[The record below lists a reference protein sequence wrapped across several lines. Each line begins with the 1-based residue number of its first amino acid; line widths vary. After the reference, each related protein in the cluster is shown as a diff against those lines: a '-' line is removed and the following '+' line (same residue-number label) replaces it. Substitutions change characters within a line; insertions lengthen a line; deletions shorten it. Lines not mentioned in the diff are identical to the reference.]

1 MRYYVILNNKVLDGV
16 QKALFNRFTTLS
28 RSVDYQNV
36 GRVIMVVNKSNEKN
50 LLKGITKRIIALF
63 LVVSVMLTI
72 CNYTAPVYTCADE
85 VIERDGYY
93 IDILEYNGHK
103 YEIVK
108 PIIKKEVTWY
118 TAEQI
123 CEKWNGHLATVTSND
138 EQEVLQNYIAEKY
151 GEDAMKNYWIGGYR
165 DTEIDEWKWIT
176 GEKWNYTNW
185 ASNEPNNYSGYIESY
200 AHLIGKYYSSS
211 KTVGKWNDASDNGAG
226 YANSF
231 FNSDEYGF
239 ICEYDNFDASG
250 SYKTGRV
257 KFPSY
262 IESEEDISSTYYYR
276 DDYFMKD
283 SSEFNASLATMS
295 LCLELASWNSNYP
308 KENIDDP
315 TGRTRNVRDLLQD
328 QLNFKKVDTESYIMK
343 DKYGNTVTSREDSIA
358 YTLGYKNFLEGGLYT
373 TVVAVAIRG
382 GGYGREWA
390 SNFDIGYSGQH
401 TGFSHAAKMVS
412 NGLKEY
418 IEENG
423 SEFSKNRVV
432 FWITGYSRAGATAN
446 LLAGNLLN
454 GTYDIGCGISTKN
467 VYAYC
472 FEPAKGAIKSEID
485 TSSNIYDCIF
495 NIVNPNDLVT
505 YVAPASKGFEFTR
518 FGKTFALP
526 TNQNTSGYGYYKNRM
541 TTNLMNM
548 IGKYGYN
555 QYDIEKS
562 IYSVDDF
569 EVYTPWTVAGSA
581 IINKITPDF
590 IKVKNTKKYPMDVFI
605 DDIVDI
611 IGTEVFESRYN
622 YSKKF
627 QDIIKAIVGVSMSGA
642 AKEDFTEAMKSITV
656 NVSHKI
662 MTKYQDDI
670 YLAAVCGNNTKM
682 QLIVTKAFFEVLDEL
697 NIKVNDALDHAGI
710 SYKGNFALDTTGLIE
725 EVVEKLALRH
735 PFLTA
740 DLVKN
745 AGMIFQPHYPENTL
759 AWMQSFDTNYMS
771 NVSEWKLTNSYKKIS
786 INCPVDVAVY
796 DSQGKQV
803 SYIKNDEVQNIENGL
818 TSYVDYDGQKIVC
831 IPKDAT
837 YNIEILA
844 TDNGKVNCS
853 IADYNCVE
861 GENKRVDNFYEMS
874 VKKGD
879 KLTIS
884 IGESSEN
891 GEESYV
897 IKNGNENINPDVSV
911 SGDEAAKKY
920 SIGVSAQGKGRVSG
934 ESRKN
939 LGEFAEVKAVADEGY
954 SLVGWYE
961 DNKLL
966 SKEQA
971 YRFVVKTDR
980 NLVAKF
986 EKKKDNVVVNIS
998 KKQYTYSGKLIKPR
1012 VSVLK
1017 NGICVDRKLYDIK
1030 YSNNRNVGRATITV
1044 LFKGELSNVV
1054 AEKIGFAIVPKGT
1067 KITRLVAKKKGL
1079 SVYWK
1084 KNKKQITGY
1093 VIKYS
1098 TNKKMKKRVKTKVI
1112 KNPKTGLITINKL
1125 LSKRRYYVKIATY
1138 KLIKGKKYYSNYSKV
1153 KRVKTK

>member
-1 MRYYVILNNKVLDGV
+1 M
-16 QKALFNRFTTLS
+16 
-28 RSVDYQNV
+28 
-36 GRVIMVVNKSNEKN
+36 
-50 LLKGITKRIIALF
+50 
-63 LVVSVMLTI
+63 ML
-72 CNYTAPVYTCADE
+72 
-85 VIERDGYY
+85 R
-93 IDILEYNGHK
+93 L
-103 YEIVK
+103 
-108 PIIKKEVTWY
+108 
-118 TAEQI
+118 
-123 CEKWNGHLATVTSND
+123 
-138 EQEVLQNYIAEKY
+138 
-151 GEDAMKNYWIGGYR
+151 
-165 DTEIDEWKWIT
+165 
-176 GEKWNYTNW
+176 
-185 ASNEPNNYSGYIESY
+185 
-200 AHLIGKYYSSS
+200 
-211 KTVGKWNDASDNGAG
+211 
-226 YANSF
+226 
-231 FNSDEYGF
+231 
-239 ICEYDNFDASG
+239 
-250 SYKTGRV
+250 
-257 KFPSY
+257 
-262 IESEEDISSTYYYR
+262 
-276 DDYFMKD
+276 
-283 SSEFNASLATMS
+283 
-295 LCLELASWNSNYP
+295 
-308 KENIDDP
+308 
-315 TGRTRNVRDLLQD
+315 
-328 QLNFKKVDTESYIMK
+328 
-343 DKYGNTVTSREDSIA
+343 
-358 YTLGYKNFLEGGLYT
+358 
-373 TVVAVAIRG
+373 
-382 GGYGREWA
+382 
-390 SNFDIGYSGQH
+390 
-401 TGFSHAAKMVS
+401 
-412 NGLKEY
+412 
-418 IEENG
+418 
-423 SEFSKNRVV
+423 
-432 FWITGYSRAGATAN
+432 
-446 LLAGNLLN
+446 
-454 GTYDIGCGISTKN
+454 
-467 VYAYC
+467 
-472 FEPAKGAIKSEID
+472 
-485 TSSNIYDCIF
+485 
-495 NIVNPNDLVT
+495 
-505 YVAPASKGFEFTR
+505 
-518 FGKTFALP
+518 
-526 TNQNTSGYGYYKNRM
+526 
-541 TTNLMNM
+541 
-548 IGKYGYN
+548 
-555 QYDIEKS
+555 
-562 IYSVDDF
+562 
-569 EVYTPWTVAGSA
+569 
-581 IINKITPDF
+581 
-590 IKVKNTKKYPMDVFI
+590 
-605 DDIVDI
+605 
-611 IGTEVFESRYN
+611 
-622 YSKKF
+622 
-627 QDIIKAIVGVSMSGA
+627 
-642 AKEDFTEAMKSITV
+642 MKSITV

-710 SYKGNFALDTTGLIE
+710 SYKGNFALDATGLIE

-759 AWMQSFDTNYMS
+759 AWMQSFDTNCMS

-803 SYIKNDEVQNIENGL
+803 SYIKNDEVQNI
-818 TSYVDYDGQKIVC
+818 
-831 IPKDAT
+831 
-837 YNIEILA
+837 
-844 TDNGKVNCS
+844 
-853 IADYNCVE
+853 
-861 GENKRVDNFYEMS
+861 
-874 VKKGD
+874 
-879 KLTIS
+879 
-884 IGESSEN
+884 EN

-1153 KRVKTK
+1153 KKVKTK